1 MVSTQMCL
9 FTESSD
15 DCMLAYDVLT
25 AREKYNTV
33 KEKSKKELMDYSKN
47 ILWRTAKTY
56 VVDYL

>member
-1 MVSTQMCL
+1 
-9 FTESSD
+9 
-15 DCMLAYDVLT
+15 MLAYDVLT